1 MTILVT
7 GATSGLGRNAVDF
20 LRARGEPLRATG
32 RNALALRELC
42 EGPGDVQ
49 AAELS
54 TLDEPQARMLLS
66 GVDTVWH
73 CAALSSPWGRPEDF
87 VAANVTATTRLAR
100 FAVAEGVRRFVHIS
114 TPSLYFDF
122 RHRLEVPESGLAE
135 RPCNHYVRTKLAA
148 EQVIRRLAAAHPQ
161 TRFVILRPKAL
172 FGPHDRVLLP
182 RILQLLKARHGILP
196 LPRGGEATLD
206 LTYAPNAVQ
215 AMWLATHAP
224 GLPPAATF
232 NITNQQP
239 TSLREVLA
247 QLLNAELGIAY
258 RIRSVACPL
267 LDLAARGM
275 QALSAVTGREPLLT
289 RYSVGALHYD
299 MTLQHDPATLDTHWG
314 SDDDE
319 VLACRARTTV
329 MAGNPRFKESVIR
342 TR

>member
-42 EGPGDVQ
+42 EGAGDVQ

-54 TLDEPQARMLLS
+54 TLDEAQARMLLA

-73 CAALSSPWGRPEDF
+73 CAALSSPWGRAEDF

-100 FAVAEGVRRFVHIS
+100 FAVAQGVKRFVHIS

-122 RHRLEVPESGLAE
+122 RHRLEVPESGLAD
-135 RPCNHYVRTKLAA
+135 RPCNDYVRTKLAA
-148 EQVIRRLAAAHPQ
+148 EQVIRRLAAEHPQ

-182 RILQLLKARHGILP
+182 RILQLLKARHGTLP
-196 LPRGGEATLD
+196 LPRGGEAKLD
-206 LTYAPNAVQ
+206 LTYAPNAVH
-215 AMWLATHAP
+215 AMWLATQAR
-224 GLPPAATF
+224 GLESAATF

-239 TSLREVLA
+239 TSLRAVLA
-247 QLLNAELGIAY
+247 QLLGAELGIAY
-258 RIRSVACPL
+258 GIRSVAYPL

-275 QALSAVTGREPLLT
+275 QAVSAMTGKEPMLT
-289 RYSVGALHYD
+289 RYSAGALHYD
-299 MTLQHDPATLDTHWG
+299 MTLANAAAKRDLHYTPIHD
-314 SDDDE
+314 
-319 VLACRARTTV
+319 
-329 MAGNPRFKESVIR
+329 MAGSIR
-342 TR
+342 LTAEWLKKTHGPHHVV